1 MDELDVRIST
11 LKPMRVGSFHS
22 FGAIPEID
30 AAAKLVAWAKP
41 KGYLDDPEKHRI
53 FGFNNPN
60 PSVGSPNYGYEFW
73 IQIEPDMEVEKEV
86 TVKEFEGGM
95 YAVTRCEVKG
105 NPYDEIGATWMKLA
119 EWVENNSKYRYGTQ
133 QMLEEHVGPFPFDVS
148 EDFTL
153 DLYCS
158 IQE

>member
-1 MDELDVRIST
+1 MDELDVRIGT
-11 LKPMRVGSFHS
+11 LEPLRVASFHA
-22 FGAIPEID
+22 FGSGPELD

-41 KGYLDDPEKHRI
+41 KGYLNNPEKHRI

-73 IQIEPDMEVEKEV
+73 IQVDNNIEMEEGVS
-86 TVKEFEGGM
+86 VKEFEGGL
-95 YAVTRCEVKG
+95 YAITRCHGIET
-105 NPYDEIGATWMKLA
+105 ITATWMELA
-119 EWVENNSKYRYGTQ
+119 EWVENNSKYQYGTQ
-133 QMLEEHVGPFPFDVS
+133 EMLEEYVGPFPFEVS

>member
-1 MDELDVRIST
+1 MDEIEVRIST
-11 LKPMRVGSFHS
+11 LESMRVASFHA
-22 FGAIPEID
+22 FGPSPELD
-30 AAAKLVAWAKP
+30 AAAKLVDWAKP
-41 KGYLDDPEKHRI
+41 KRYLDEPENHRI

-73 IQIEPDMEVEKEV
+73 IQIEPETEVDKDV
-86 TVKEFEGGM
+86 TVKEFEGGL
-95 YAVTRCEVKG
+95 YAVTRSYGIET
-105 NPYDEIGATWMKLA
+105 ITATWMKLA

-133 QMLEEHVGPFPFDVS
+133 EMLEEHVGPFPFDVS

-158 IQE
+158 IQD

>member
-1 MDELDVRIST
+1 MEMDELDVRIST
-11 LKPMRVGSFHS
+11 LEPMRVASFHA
-22 FGAIPEID
+22 FGLSPELD

-73 IQIEPDMEVEKEV
+73 IQIDPEEKVEEDV
-86 TVKEFEGGM
+86 SVKEFEGGL
-95 YAVTRCEVKG
+95 YAITRCHSIET
-105 NPYDEIGATWMKLA
+105 ITATWMKLA
-119 EWVENNSKYRYGTQ
+119 EWVENNSKYQYGTQ
-133 QMLEEHVGPFPFDVS
+133 EMLEEHVGPFPFEVS

-158 IQE
+158 IRE